1 MYVEQLNEQ
10 MVIKRDGRKASF
22 DLIKI
27 RNAVEASM
35 KAINLEDE
43 TFLEEIL
50 LEVVSELPN
59 KADMTI
65 DEIQHCVENTLMK

>member
-10 MVIKRDGRKASF
+10 MVIKRDGRKANF

-35 KAINLEDE
+35 KAIELEDE

-50 LEVVSELPN
+50 L
-59 KADMTI
+59 
-65 DEIQHCVENTLMK
+65 